1 MNEQDIDAWFRFI
14 GYGNPS
20 SELWFIGSEEGGETP
35 STGPADGQSALRFET
50 HDLLYDK
57 NLPSQNENGV
67 WRKSHFLAEAYG
79 VASTKNYFLSNVAP
93 LPKHAEAEMH
103 AGIDRKKYLEN
114 VRAQRVPL
122 LVRLHRSRAK
132 GITVF
137 HGKRS
142 RANYGLLGA
151 FGLSETQA
159 IKRDGILIFEQE
171 RLIFTGHFSR
181 GTSFPN
187 RQKAATAEI
196 LHDWRI

>member
-1 MNEQDIDAWFRFI
+1 MNAQDIDAWFRFI
-14 GYGNPS
+14 GYGDPS
-20 SELWFIGSEEGGETP
+20 SALWFIGSEEGGVTP
-35 STGPADGQSALRFET
+35 STGLADGQKTLRFEA
-50 HDLLYDK
+50 HDLLYDG
-57 NLPSQNENGV
+57 NLPSESKNGV
-67 WRKSHFLAEAYG
+67 WSKAHFLAEAYG

-93 LPKHAEAEMH
+93 LPKHAEAEVH
-103 AGIDRKKYLEN
+103 EGINRKEYLEN

-142 RANYGLLGA
+142 RANYGLLDA
-151 FGLSETQA
+151 FGVSETQA

-187 RQKAATAEI
+187 RQKAATAEM
-196 LHDWRI
+196 LHNWRT